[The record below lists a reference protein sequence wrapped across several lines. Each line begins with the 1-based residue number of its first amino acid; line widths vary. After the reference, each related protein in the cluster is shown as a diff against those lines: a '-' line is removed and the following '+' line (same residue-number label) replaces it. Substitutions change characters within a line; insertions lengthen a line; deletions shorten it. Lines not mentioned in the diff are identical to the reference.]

1 MAIPNIGANQIAEE
15 SSLSSWAGPYVTEM
29 LGRGQALAG
38 MPYQAYMG
46 PLTAGQSTLQDTAFQ
61 GLAGLNIPTNQQMTY
76 NPMSFTGMAPT
87 APTAQQTV
95 TGGLGSQQGQMPN
108 QMLKMI
114 DTTSHLGDYFGEGG
128 NPFKALF
135 EGRATPDQVE
145 QAFVDAQS
153 KFDAANPTYQYAEG
167 TDRYG
172 ARHARKAAEQAEQE
186 RMQAIFPPLEIDP
199 TTMRPLDTSR
209 AADRGTTSNPAAGSV
224 IQQYMSPY
232 LQGALDPQYA
242 AAQRQAD
249 ISAQNLQSQFG
260 KAGAYGGSRQGVA
273 EAELQRGLLDR
284 MAGITGTGYQQ
295 AFEQA
300 QRQFNTE
307 QDRQMQ
313 AANQAQRYGLD
324 VLREQQTG
332 GATQRGIESQGIAAD
347 IAQFEQ
353 ERDYD
358 KNNTLFMQSLLQGL
372 PLETQSY
379 SYSQPTG
386 LESLAG
392 GVGGVKSILDL
403 LSRPNN
409 SGTGPDGG
417 YSQATQSAALQ
428 GQYDYYVAMGQT
440 PAQAMASAKAD
451 LGIG

>member
-38 MPYQAYMG
+38 LPYQAYMG
-46 PLTAGQSTLQDTAFQ
+46 PLTAGESALQTQAFQ
-61 GLAGLNIPTNQQMTY
+61 GLGALQTPTAQQTTY
-76 NPMSFTGMAPT
+76 NPMSFT
-87 APTAQQTV
+87 
-95 TGGLGSQQGQMPN
+95 
-108 QMLKMI
+108 
-114 DTTSHLGDYFGEGG
+114 
-128 NPFKALF
+128 
-135 EGRATPDQVE
+135 
-145 QAFVDAQS
+145 
-153 KFDAANPTYQYAEG
+153 
-167 TDRYG
+167 
-172 ARHARKAAEQAEQE
+172 
-186 RMQAIFPPLEIDP
+186 
-199 TTMRPLDTSR
+199 
-209 AADRGTTSNPAAGSV
+209 AAGMPE
-224 IQQYMSPY
+224 QFMSPY
-232 LQGALDPQYA
+232 IQGALDPQYA

-300 QRQFNTE
+300 QRQFNEE
-307 QDRQMQ
+307 QRRQMD

-324 VLREQQTG
+324 VLREQQAG

-353 ERDYD
+353 ERDYPF
-358 KNNTLFMQSLLQGL
+358 KNVQFMQSLLQGQ

-409 SGTGPDGG
+409 SGTGPAGG

-428 GQYDYYVAMGQT
+428 GQYDYYVARGQT